1 MCENLTNLSIN
12 KIKLGIFELKD
23 YAKIMDAE
31 QQKRVFFSTM
41 IFRRRR
47 RLQSRINV
55 SKLKKQEQVVSQI
68 KSHFPSQFK
77 NQFQSKFKNQSRRC
91 NPSITK
97 CPERKHLLQIIK

>member
-1 MCENLTNLSIN
+1 MCENLINLSRN
-12 KIKLGIFELKD
+12 KIKLGIFELKE
-23 YAKIMDAE
+23 YAKIMDVE
-31 QQKRVFFSTM
+31 QQKHIFFSTM

-55 SKLKKQEQVVSQI
+55 LELKKQDQVVSQI
-68 KSHFPSQFK
+68 EFHFLSQYK
-77 NQFQSKFKNQSRRC
+77 NQFQSKLKNQFQRC